1 MHIIQGR
8 VRDYTW
14 GARDVIPEFF
24 GLPAADT
31 PVAELW
37 LGAHAGAP
45 ARCGVGPHAVALAA
59 EDVRVDDAGPA
70 ASAGG
75 AGEAGADVACPADVV
90 SPADVVNPAGPA
102 ADLRDYIARDPE
114 GVLGRDV
121 MRRHQGELPF
131 LLKLIAPAQP
141 LSLQVHP
148 SMEQAARGFVRESE
162 QGITLDAPNRSYKDA
177 LHKPELVYAF
187 TRFEALVGFRSPRRI
202 IGVLEGLGTELTDRL
217 ADLIRCEPNAGG
229 VREAFSCLL
238 SASRP
243 SADAVAEVVEAC
255 RTRPAEDSPSPRAD
269 AIVGRL
275 ASFFPGDPGVVASLL
290 LNPVTLNPGEA
301 MFTPAGTVH
310 AYLSGFGLEIMA
322 NSDNV
327 LRAGLTSKYVDV
339 PELLD
344 VMETVAAPPI
354 RIAPERISPVQST
367 YYAPVDDFE
376 LSIVNLR
383 DATRR
388 VKLRGA
394 GPRILLCVAGAAEIR
409 TASGQYC
416 LMNTGQAAFVRADDG
431 ILQARG
437 AGRLVLAE
445 VP

>member
-8 VRDYTW
+8 VRDYAW
-14 GARDVIPEFF
+14 GARDVIPKFF
-24 GLPAADT
+24 GLPPADF

-45 ARCGVGPHAVALAA
+45 ARYDVGPHASALAA
-59 EDVRVDDAGPA
+59 EDVRSSRGAAAGSDAAVRTGQGGAEPA
-70 ASAGG
+70 GAAAGG
-75 AGEAGADVACPADVV
+75 RTN
-90 SPADVVNPAGPA
+90 SPAN
-102 ADLRDYIARDPE
+102 LRDYIACDPE
-114 GVLGRDV
+114 GALGRDV
-121 MRRHQGELPF
+121 MHRHKGELPF

-148 SMEQAARGFVRESE
+148 SMEQARRGFARESAE
-162 QGITLDAPNRSYKDA
+162 GIALDAPNRSYRDA
-177 LHKPELVYAF
+177 SHKPELVYAF

-217 ADLIRCEPNAGG
+217 AEAIRCEPNANG
-229 VREAFSCLL
+229 VRGAFSSLL
-238 SASRP
+238 SAARP
-243 SADAVAEVVEAC
+243 TPQAVAEVVAAC
-255 RTRPAEDSPSPRAD
+255 RRRPAEDSPSPRAD

-275 ASFFPGDPGVVASLL
+275 AGYFPDDPGVVASLL

-339 PELLD
+339 DELLD

-376 LSIVNLR
+376 LSIINLR

-394 GPRILLCVAGAAEIR
+394 GPRILFCVAGAAEIR

-416 LMNTGQAAFVRADDG
+416 LMNTGQAVFVRADDG
-431 ILQARG
+431 AIQARG
-437 AGRLVLAE
+437 AGRLVQADA
-445 VP
+445 P